1 MKYFRWLLTTGDWVV
16 TLLGMGAVLAM
27 VGLFLFILLDILSRI
42 FVFPLAG
49 TAEITELL
57 LGACALLALGYTQQA
72 GMHVRVMVVISRLLP
87 KYQAMID
94 VCVDVISVAL
104 FGLITWKVAKMAYV
118 LWRSKTWTYGTIEL
132 PQWIGSFLA
141 ALGCASLALAVLIG
155 LLSRIA
161 RSSVNK
167 KQSEV

>member
-1 MKYFRWLLTTGDWVV
+1 
-16 TLLGMGAVLAM
+16 M

-72 GMHVRVMVVISRLLP
+72 GMHVRVMVIISRLRP
-87 KYQAMID
+87 KYQAIIETW
-94 VCVDVISVAL
+94 VDVIWWHCLASSRGKSPNGVCAL
-104 FGLITWKVAKMAYV
+104 AIE
-118 LWRSKTWTYGTIEL
+118 TWTYGTIEL
-132 PQWIGSFLA
+132 PQWIGSLA
-141 ALGCASLALAVLIG
+141 ALGCASLALAVLMG
-155 LLSRIA
+155 CCPACSL
-161 RSSVNK
+161 VCEQ